1 MNILKLRDVSDHG
14 EVVEQA
20 RRVLERGGLICV
32 PCNGS
37 YRIMC
42 DLADE
47 AAVMRLFQSKR
58 RVGKAPSLV
67 FVDSEATLREVA
79 DGVEPAALD
88 LARRFWPGPLTVLFD
103 PNPEL
108 PRKVTKALSKANGK
122 LGVRIPDDALCQAI
136 AAAFGHPLLV
146 SSANR
151 EKRHGESSPAQVRQT
166 FLGRVDLFVDAG
178 DLREEPSSTVVE
190 VEGGKVRVVR
200 EGAIGADAFAGQPD
214 PSGGASGGEEAGR

>member
-42 DLADE
+42 DLTDE
-47 AAVMRLFQSKR
+47 GAVMRLFQSKR

-67 FVDSEATLREVA
+67 FVDSEATLRAVA
-79 DGVEPAALD
+79 DSVEPAALE
-88 LARRFWPGPLTVLFD
+88 LTRRFWPGPLTVLFEPHPD
-103 PNPEL
+103 L

-122 LGVRIPDDALCQAI
+122 LGVRIPDDGLCQQI
-136 AAAFGHPLLV
+136 TQAFGGPLLV

-151 EKRHGESSPAQVRQT
+151 EKKHGESSPAQVRQT

-178 DLREEPSSTVVE
+178 DLREEPHSTVIE
-190 VEGGKVRVVR
+190 FDAGELRIVR
-200 EGAIGADAFAGQPD
+200 EGSIPADAFTAG
-214 PSGGASGGEEAGR
+214 AAGEEASR